1 MASLQEPSLIRVYK
15 RTPAGNQQL
24 VIQQRVE
31 QLAPAGGAPD
41 GAPASVS
48 TPEKLLTVN
57 SGVVFNNDD
66 VILVTVQPD
75 AGGDGLDASD
85 CIWSI
90 PTVTP
95 AGSNAI
101 GRAQFA
107 NPTFADLT
115 LVANEQV
122 IAGYKVTEGSLRI
135 AGKIFLDL
143 QDDTA

>member
-1 MASLQEPSLIRVYK
+1 MASAQEPGLVRIYK
-15 RTPAGNQQL
+15 RTPAGNQIL
-24 VIQQRVE
+24 VLQQRVE

-41 GAPASVS
+41 GAAASVS

-57 SGVVFNNDD
+57 SPVVFNNDD
-66 VILVTVQPD
+66 VILVTFEPD
-75 AGGDGLDASD
+75 ATDGLDASD
-85 CIWSI
+85 CIWAI

-95 AGSNAI
+95 SGSNAI

-107 NPTFADLT
+107 NPTFADIT

-122 IAGYKVTEGSLRI
+122 IAGYKVTEGQLRI

>member
-1 MASLQEPSLIRVYK
+1 MASVQEPGLVRIYK
-15 RTPAGNQQL
+15 RTPAGNQVL
-24 VIQQRVE
+24 VLQQRVE

-57 SGVVFNNDD
+57 SNVVFSNDD
-66 VILVTVQPD
+66 VVLVTFEPD

-107 NPTFADLT
+107 TPAFADMT

-122 IAGYKVTEGSLRI
+122 VAGYKVTEGALRI
-135 AGKIFLDL
+135 AGKVFLDL

>member
-1 MASLQEPSLIRVYK
+1 MASAQEPGVVRIYK
-15 RTPAGNQQL
+15 KQPAGNQVQVL
-24 VIQQRVE
+24 QQRVE

-41 GAPASVS
+41 GAPASVA

-57 SGVVFNNDD
+57 SGVTFQNDD
-66 VILVTVQPD
+66 IVLVTFEPD
-75 AGGDGLDASD
+75 TGGDGLDASD

-95 AGSNAI
+95 SGSNAL

-107 NPTFADLT
+107 NPAFADLT

-135 AGKIFLDL
+135 AGKIYLDM